1 MNKSNFSS
9 NPKTRAQ
16 NVLDPSESKHAES
29 TCPCAVLSDSACSC
43 ARHEHGGT
51 RAVTSTWAGNTRR
64 VSAQGRAPS
73 KSKGARPFGERP
85 LSEGR
90 APVLMILMSFSPK
103 IQKKSVFLNRS
114 MIFIGHCHP

>member
-1 MNKSNFSS
+1 MGSVCWVCW
-9 NPKTRAQ
+9 P
-16 NVLDPSESKHAES
+16 
-29 TCPCAVLSDSACSC
+29 
-43 ARHEHGGT
+43 GGALET
-51 RAVTSTWAGNTRR
+51 LVYREFVIVIVVILVTHR

-90 APVLMILMSFSPK
+90 APVLINLMLFSPK
-103 IQKKSVFLNRS
+103 IQKNHFFLNRT